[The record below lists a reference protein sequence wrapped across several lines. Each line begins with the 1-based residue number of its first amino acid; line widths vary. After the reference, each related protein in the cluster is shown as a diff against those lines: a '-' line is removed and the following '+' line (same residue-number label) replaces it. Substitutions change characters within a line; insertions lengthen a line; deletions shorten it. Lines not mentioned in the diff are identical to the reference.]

1 MQIQVKSILHKGEQ
15 RLALYF
21 NYDPSIIQVAKSV
34 PGYRYS
40 YTHKAFHYPQG
51 QETFTALQ
59 EAFSGI
65 AELTKETDAAAA
77 TPEVKEKKTVATVST
92 PVTEIKKEI
101 QLPEKKM
108 PATVTKSVVRIAE
121 PADTIENKV
130 KQFRYWMRSRRYSE
144 NTIGTYSD
152 AIRSFLKFFRHKPL
166 EEICNDDVI
175 LYNNEFIRKYGLSAS
190 YQNQVVNAIKLFF
203 TTVENRSLVIEQ
215 VHRPKKAKMLPNVL
229 SKEEVKQI
237 LNAHGNLKHRAM
249 LSLIYS
255 CGLRCGELLAL
266 KPEHVDRKRQILIIK
281 HAKGRK
287 DRIAPLSG
295 KIIEMLDEYGK
306 TCKPEAYL
314 FEGWKP
320 GQPYDERSLQQVL
333 KQALAKT
340 GISKPVTLHWLR
352 HSYATHLLENGTDL
366 RYIQEILGHA
376 SSRTTE
382 IYTHVSTK
390 SIQKITSP
398 FDYL

>member
-1 MQIQVKSILHKGEQ
+1 MQIQVKSIVHKGES

-21 NYDPSIIQVAKSV
+21 EYDPSIIQIAKSV
-34 PGYRYS
+34 PGYKYS
-40 YTHKAFHYPQG
+40 STHKAFHFPRSK
-51 QETFTALQ
+51 ETVASLQ
-59 EAFSGI
+59 KAFEGI
-65 AELTKETDAAAA
+65 AQLTKATDNA
-77 TPEVKEKKTVATVST
+77 TPSSTPQINNSTAPT
-92 PVTEIKKEI
+92 PVTETKKET
-101 QLPEKKM
+101 QLPEKKA
-108 PATVTKSVVRIAE
+108 PVAPSNRVVQIVPGDSTLE
-121 PADTIENKV
+121 GKI
-130 KQFRYWMRSRRYSE
+130 KQFQYWMQSRRYSQ
-144 NTIGTYSD
+144 NTVHTYSD
-152 AIRSFLKFFRHKPL
+152 AIRSFLKFFRHKVL
-166 EEICNDDVI
+166 EEITNNDVI
-175 LYNNEFIRKYGLSAS
+175 LYNNEFIRKYALSAS
-190 YQNQVVNAIKLFF
+190 YQNQAVNAIKLFF

-229 SKEEVKQI
+229 SKEEVKLI
-237 LNAHGNLKHRAM
+237 LNAHNNLKHRTM

-266 KPEHVDRKRQILIIK
+266 KPEHVDRNRQVLIIK

-306 TCKPEAYL
+306 TCKPLVYL
-314 FEGWKP
+314 FEGMKP
-320 GQPYDERSLQQVL
+320 GEMYDVRSLQHVL
-333 KQALAKT
+333 KQALAKV
-340 GISKPVTLHWLR
+340 GITKPATLHWLR

-376 SSRTTE
+376 SSKTTE

-390 SIQKITSP
+390 NIQKITSP